1 MPARVLIGV
10 VTSDKA
16 AKTRRVEI
24 NRLVQHP
31 KYKKYVRRRTVCHV
45 HDEDN
50 ESALGDTVEIQ
61 ECRPLSR
68 TKRWKLVRVVEKS
81 REVDISELRAARKA
95 QAETEE
101 RKVIEELAGQE
112 GQSEAGAPG
121 VAE

>member
-10 VTSDKA
+10 VTSDRA
-16 AKTRRVEI
+16 DKTRRVEI
-24 NRLVQHP
+24 KRLVQHP
-31 KYKKYVRRRTVCHV
+31 KYKKYIKRRTICHV
-45 HDEDN
+45 HDEGN

-81 REVDISELRAARKA
+81 REVDISALKAARKA
-95 QAETEE
+95 QAESEE
-101 RKVIEELAGQE
+101 AEVMEELAG
-112 GQSEAGAPG
+112 GDA